1 MVCGNSGKAII
12 IVDVLNDFVTGS
24 LRCDRAQ
31 RIVPHL
37 VDLVK
42 NAREKGIPVIYSNDA
57 HIKGIDHELKL
68 WGDHAIVGTEGAE
81 VIPELEPKEGD
92 YIVPKRRYSGF
103 YGTDMEMLLKEL
115 NVDTVILTG
124 LHAHMCVR
132 HTAADAYYRGYNII
146 VPTDGVDSFT
156 EEDYLAGL
164 KYLKEVYG
172 AEISNVDEIVRGF

>member
-57 HIKGIDHELKL
+57 HIKGIDHELKEVFYNVML
-68 WGDHAIVGTEGAE
+68 SLVRMQWLKIV
-81 VIPELEPKEGD
+81 L
-92 YIVPKRRYSGF
+92 S
-103 YGTDMEMLLKEL
+103 
-115 NVDTVILTG
+115 
-124 LHAHMCVR
+124 
-132 HTAADAYYRGYNII
+132 
-146 VPTDGVDSFT
+146 
-156 EEDYLAGL
+156 
-164 KYLKEVYG
+164 
-172 AEISNVDEIVRGF
+172 